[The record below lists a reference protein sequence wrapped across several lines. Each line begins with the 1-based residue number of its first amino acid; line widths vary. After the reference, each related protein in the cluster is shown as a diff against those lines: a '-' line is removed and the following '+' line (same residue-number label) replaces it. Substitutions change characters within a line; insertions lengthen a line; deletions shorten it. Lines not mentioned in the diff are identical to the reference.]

1 MNNVSMRALSAA
13 VTLAVSTA
21 AVSADDPMDEVIVS
35 AQKTQ
40 EGSIG
45 GWLPT
50 PLPELPRTVMIVD
63 EEVLSRQFVSTTK
76 DIIKN
81 VPGVQ
86 IIPDNNLAG
95 YQTPIIRGIGATQYF
110 EGQYS
115 AGIATSIPEAI
126 GGAEVLQGFNSLQFA
141 VDTGGGSVNY
151 FLKRPT
157 GENFLQTELQGNNWG
172 GAKFVVDG
180 NYHVG
185 PGDTDGIRFVGVADR
200 DQSYVRD
207 YPRKD
212 GNKGVVMWRYSGFG
226 GVTIDLDLSAWDIK
240 NDPSYK
246 YISVGTVPTVPIP
259 ELDPRTN
266 YAQSW
271 SEHAKRTGHQIGLKL
286 TKEFGDWRALA
297 AVAYDRTTY
306 YNDACNISNPNF
318 ETGEA
323 GYNCRQHTFGPL
335 WDKQIRFD
343 LTGKTHFLG
352 LDHYMAMG
360 YRQSGQDW
368 KQLVSTFNYDYAPYL
383 TQNIYEPRTYPKPTF
398 ANEAPNQY
406 RSTFDDKVY
415 YFQDKISVGTK
426 WDVWAGVGYVENDGS
441 HGPTGTENQLPL
453 THVVVPSGGIVFKA
467 NDWSNYYVSY
477 AEGVS
482 RADVVGTND
491 PTIVNPGTLIPSV
504 ASKSYEIGGKWTIAE
519 RMQLNLAIFKMTQ
532 PFVIN
537 ELVNET
543 PVQYKRYAGGLSEYK
558 GFSIDFRG
566 KLTRSLELQGGF
578 TSVKP
583 EQVTTEDLSLEG
595 NETAGVSKQSG
606 VVNLIWDA
614 GETGGLSLDGGI
626 YYQSNMWLNPQNT
639 YKLDGFTRVDLGAS
653 YDTVWSENDVR
664 LRLLLENAADDK
676 FYYGSAGGFQL
687 AAPRTLNASVIVR
700 F

>member
-13 VTLAVSTA
+13 VILAVSTVA
-21 AVSADDPMDEVIVS
+21 ISAEDPMDEVIIT

-63 EEVLSRQFVSTTK
+63 EEVLQRQFVSTTK

-86 IIPDNNLAG
+86 ILPDNNLAG

-172 GAKFVVDG
+172 GAKLVLDG

-185 PGDTDGIRFVGVADR
+185 PGDTDGVRFVAVADR

-207 YPRKD
+207 FPRRE
-212 GNKGVVMWRYSGFG
+212 GNKGVFMWRYSGLAG
-226 GVTIDLDLSAWDIK
+226 IQMDLDLSAWDIK
-240 NDPSYK
+240 NDPNNK
-246 YISVGTVPTVPIP
+246 FIPVGTVPTVPIP

-271 SEHAKRTGHQIGLKL
+271 SEHAERKGHQIGFKMS
-286 TKEFGDWRALA
+286 KEFGEWRALA

-306 YNDACNISNPNF
+306 YNNACNINNPNF
-318 ETGEA
+318 VTGEA
-323 GYNCRQHTFGPL
+323 SYDCRESTFGPL

-343 LTGKTHFLG
+343 LTGKARFLG

-360 YRQSGQDW
+360 FRQSGQDW
-368 KQLVSTFNYDYAPYL
+368 KQLTTSHVFDDPMYL
-383 TQNIYEPRTYPKPTF
+383 TQNIFEPRTYPKPTSF
-398 ANEAPNQY
+398 TEAPNKY

-415 YFQDKISVGTK
+415 YFQDKISAGSKV
-426 WDVWAGVGYVENDGS
+426 DIWAGVGYVENDGS
-441 HGPTGTENQLPL
+441 HGPTMVENQLPL

-467 NDWSNYYVSY
+467 NSSSNYYVSY

-482 RADVVGTND
+482 RADVVGTSD
-491 PTIVNPGTLIPSV
+491 PTIVNPGTLIPAV
-504 ASKSYEIGGKWTIAE
+504 HSKSYEVGGKWTLAE
-519 RMQLNLAIFKMTQ
+519 RMQLNVAVFKMTQ

-537 ELVNET
+537 ELVQEI
-543 PVQYKRYAGGLSEYK
+543 PPRYKRYSGGLSEYT
-558 GFSIDFRG
+558 GFSLDFRG
-566 KLTRSLELQGGF
+566 KLTHSIELQGGF
-578 TSVKP
+578 TSVDPVQK
-583 EQVTTEDLSLEG
+583 TTEDESLEG
-595 NETAGVSKQSG
+595 NKTAGVARQSG
-606 VVNLIWDA
+606 VLNVIWDA
-614 GETGGLSLDGGI
+614 GDVGGLSVDGGV
-626 YYQSNMWLNPQNT
+626 YYQSNMFLNPQNT
-639 YKLDGFTRVDLGAS
+639 YRLDGFTRVDLGAT
-653 YDTVWSENDVR
+653 YDTAWSDNDVR
-664 LRLLLENAADDK
+664 LRLLLENALDDK
-676 FYYGSAGGFQL
+676 FYYGFSGGFQL
-687 AAPRTLNASVIVR
+687 AAPRTLRASVVVR